1 MPWYWVA
8 AILCAVIGPFEAMYT
23 YNRMRTLREQ
33 RRRQAEERKKKE
45 DTDDGKMDQS
55 TLPAGNSAGKGRTP
69 GDCRAGAHSAFTQG
83 SPGGHGTAEK

>member
-23 YNRMRTLREQ
+23 YNRMRTLRDQ

-45 DTDDGKMDQS
+45 DTEDGKMDQGTFS
-55 TLPAGNSAGKGRTP
+55 AGNPAGEGRTP
-69 GDCRAGAHSAFTQG
+69 RDRGTGAHSAFTPG
-83 SPGGHGTAEK
+83 STGGHGTAEE